1 MTISP
6 TASNAAASAAATAAP
21 NATSNS
27 ANGTDS
33 TGILNFTQN
42 FNTFL
47 TLLTTQLKNQD
58 PLNPTDSAQFTN
70 QLVSFSEVEQ
80 QIKTN
85 SELSTEITAL
95 NSSEAISAVPMIG
108 RTIEYNGNQ
117 AILQNG
123 QAAFSYTLPTAA
135 AAAHITIKDANGA
148 TVFSTTADPS
158 AGRHSFVWNGQTVSG
173 QQLPDGGTYTMQ
185 VLAADGKGTP
195 ITATTTATGT
205 VTSVSVNN
213 NVATFNVSGI
223 QVPMS
228 QLVNIVNASST
239 ASN

>member
-1 MTISP
+1 
-6 TASNAAASAAATAAP
+6 
-21 NATSNS
+21 
-27 ANGTDS
+27 
-33 TGILNFTQN
+33 
-42 FNTFL
+42 
-47 TLLTTQLKNQD
+47 
-58 PLNPTDSAQFTN
+58 
-70 QLVSFSEVEQ
+70 
-80 QIKTN
+80 
-85 SELSTEITAL
+85 
-95 NSSEAISAVPMIG
+95 
-108 RTIEYNGNQ
+108 
-117 AILQNG
+117 LQNG
-123 QAAFSYTLPTAA
+123 QAAFSYTLPTAE

>member
-1 MTISP
+1 MTI
-6 TASNAAASAAATAAP
+6 AATNSAAAVSAAAP
-21 NATSNS
+21 PATSS
-27 ANGTDS
+27 TANGTDS
-33 TGILNFTQN
+33 TGVLNFTQN

-58 PLNPTDSAQFTN
+58 PLNPTDSSQFTN

-108 RTIEYNGNQ
+108 RTIEYTGNQ
-117 AILQNG
+117 AALQNG

-135 AAAHITIKDANGA
+135 AAANIVIKDANGA
-148 TVFSTTADPS
+148 TVAQLPANTA
-158 AGRHSFVWNGQTVSG
+158 AGQHSFVWNGQNSAG
-173 QQLPDGGTYTMQ
+173 QQQPNGGLYTMQ
-185 VLAADGKGTP
+185 VLASDANNSP

-205 VTSVSVNN
+205 VTSVSVAN
-213 NVATFNVSGI
+213 NVATFNVSGVS
-223 QVPMS
+223 VPMS
-228 QLVNIVNASST
+228 QLVNVVNSTST